1 MTDSRRNRFPTV
13 RFLYDDM
20 GGFRIS
26 DTKRIP
32 GFDSSDAFSILVN
45 LWLGCCVA
53 TSPEVSPTSIK
64 LASRKLKEELPELVK
79 AYRTGGYDRA
89 MHMAIHSYGLGKKEI
104 DILTFRKMNNTW
116 VPMERDAIMTPAF
129 MKLCI
134 ACIGGQFDIW
144 ESVCTKLDDVI
155 HDSRKLQVENGV
167 AHIEYKF

>member
-1 MTDSRRNRFPTV
+1 MTDTRKLPTV

-32 GFDSSDAFSILVN
+32 GFDSSDAFSILVS

-53 TSPEVSPTSIK
+53 TASEVTATDIR
-64 LASRKLKEELPELVK
+64 LASRKLKDELPELVK

-89 MHMAIHSYGLGKKEI
+89 MHMALHSYGLKSLEM
-104 DILTFRKMNNTW
+104 DILTFRKINGTW

-144 ESVCTKLDDVI
+144 ESVCEKLDDII
-155 HDSRKLQVENGV
+155 HDSKKLQVRDGV
-167 AHIEYKF
+167 AHIEYRF